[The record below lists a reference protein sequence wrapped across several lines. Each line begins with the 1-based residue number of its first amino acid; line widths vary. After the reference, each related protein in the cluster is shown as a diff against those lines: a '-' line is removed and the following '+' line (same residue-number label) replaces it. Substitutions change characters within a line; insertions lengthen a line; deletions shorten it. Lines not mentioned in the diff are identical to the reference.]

1 MAVKTEASM
10 WVAAVQLNSTP
21 DMDRNLAR
29 ARALIQEAAGRGA
42 QLIALP
48 EHFAYLGPEDQT
60 PPSAQPLDGP
70 LVKEFRELAR
80 KLKIF
85 LLLGSFPELTGPEA
99 CPFNTSVLLS
109 PQGEIL
115 ACYRKMHLF
124 DVDLAPGPS
133 YRESRVMQ
141 AGTELAVTPLPG
153 TPFTAGLAICY
164 DLRFPELFRALTAQ
178 GANLLLLPAAFTL
191 TTGRDHWEVLV
202 RARAIENLAYVI
214 APAQYGQH
222 SPGRR
227 SYGRALIVDPWGLI
241 LAQAPDGEGVIYARL
256 DPERLERL
264 RRELPCLSHRRM
276 K

>member
-1 MAVKTEASM
+1 M
-10 WVAAVQLNSTP
+10 WVAALQLNSTP
-21 DMDRNLAR
+21 DLERNLTQ
-29 ARALIQEAAGRGA
+29 ARALIEEAASRGA

-48 EHFAYLGPEDQT
+48 EHFAYLGPEDQN
-60 PPSAQPLDGP
+60 PPSAQPLEGP
-70 LVKEFRELAR
+70 LVSEFRELAR
-80 KLKIF
+80 KLGVF
-85 LLLGSFPELTGPEA
+85 LLLGSFPELTSPGA
-99 CPFNTSVLLS
+99 RPFNTSVLLN

-115 ACYRKMHLF
+115 ALYRKMHLF
-124 DVDLAPGPS
+124 DVDLSQGPS
-133 YRESRVMQ
+133 YRESQ
-141 AGTELAVTPLPG
+141 FIQGGTELAVVPLPG

-178 GANLLLLPAAFTL
+178 KADLLLLPAAFTL

-256 DPERLERL
+256 DHDHLKRL
-264 RRELPCLSHRRM
+264 RRELPCLHHRRL